1 MTRVLGGTVL
11 LGLIFAPVNLVQT
24 FRSVECGSDT
34 EHDREIFLVELIISP
49 FRGVRQISRIWSASV
64 G

>member
-1 MTRVLGGTVL
+1 MIRVLGGTVL
-11 LGLIFAPVNLVQT
+11 PGLILAPVNVVQT
-24 FRSVECGSDT
+24 FSGVECGSDT
-34 EHDREIFLVELIISP
+34 EHDRETFLVELVILP